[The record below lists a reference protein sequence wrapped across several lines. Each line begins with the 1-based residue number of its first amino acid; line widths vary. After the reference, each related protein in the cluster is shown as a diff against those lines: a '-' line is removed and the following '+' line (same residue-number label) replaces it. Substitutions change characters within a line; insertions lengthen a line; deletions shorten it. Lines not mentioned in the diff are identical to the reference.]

1 MKECDDYTNPLI
13 RDGASQSGRFPP
25 DLGPESV
32 KIDGRTEQDLI
43 GYAYQF
49 ASLLNFYDQ
58 NNQVDG
64 NWQVFLQQLK
74 DQPEAALSGQLTPQS
89 GLFLAFLRLFQKQ
102 QEQLNGLTK
111 KHLDTYFKDVLQI
124 SPKKAIAGQVHVLF
138 ELAKNLEPSLLKAGT
153 KLKAGK
159 DADGID
165 LEYQLKED
173 IIVNHATVEAVKS
186 LLVDE
191 TAGSLVHYG
200 EVADSADGMGEEEL
214 PEGDKWPAFGRE
226 SFPEAE
232 IGFALASPVLWLQEG
247 SREISVTLTLLAD
260 DDFDIPAPALQ
271 NAFKIYLSG
280 AEEWLGPYFVSPS
293 LKKIGGKFQLQFE
306 INLLE
311 SEKAVTFFD
320 SEILEGG
327 FHSLYPVM
335 KVIPDT
341 FSSNYLNGILQGI
354 LLENVQISVNVSGI
368 KNLELQNDNGNLDA
382 SKPFLPFGPEPVAG
396 ATFHLGY
403 EEAFTKRLDNFKVEV
418 DWMDVPSTNLRSYY
432 GSSYSGSL
440 AGLNYSLSSNQF
452 KASLQYRDT
461 QNQVSSKTVDLFNPT
476 NNKSTAVYHVGGGI
490 FSTITKIP
498 QSLINNQLK
507 FASRT
512 KAPSLLQSKYQ
523 ILPGSKIGPLLFA
536 APVQRQAAR
545 LEKGFISFDLF
556 DDFLH
561 REYRQKYVKATVQY
575 TSGTLYLPREPYQ
588 PKIKSISLSYQ
599 ASTALVQ
606 LNLPDAD
613 AFAEKE
619 IEFFHLGAFGQ
630 REVHRHLFRRLGW
643 LSGEGISLL
652 ADYWHQGQLFIGLK
666 NVGKGQT
673 VNLLFQ
679 VAEGSANPLKE
690 KEPVSWYVLS
700 DNFWFELG
708 PASLLADGTNG
719 FLKSGVV
726 KINLPSET
734 TTENTWLENGLVWLR
749 ATVNKNPD
757 VVCQL
762 IGIHAQAAPAEL
774 LAPENHPAHLQQ
786 ALAAKTISKLVKP
799 NAAIKK
805 IEQPYAGFGG
815 RPVEKD
821 RDYYTRV
828 SERLRHK
835 NRAVTIWDYERLV
848 LEEFPAISKVKCL
861 NHTCETSE
869 MSPGHVTLIVVPDLQ
884 NHNAANLLQPRVS
897 KAVLEDVKTFIK
909 KASPSLAEIHVN
921 NPLYEEIQLEFEVA
935 FVIGFEFGFYQKELN
950 RELIEFLSPWSNGK
964 QAEIHFGGTMEK
976 SVLLKFV
983 ETRQYVDFVSQFKML
998 HFRGAAGKTE
1008 VESAVATNPRAILV
1022 SHSNHII
1029 KKYNG

>member
-1 MKECDDYTNPLI
+1 MKECDDYTNPLV
-13 RDGASQSGRFPP
+13 RDGASQSDRFPP
-25 DLGPESV
+25 ALAPESV
-32 KIDGRTEQDLI
+32 EIDGRSEKDLI
-43 GYAYQF
+43 DYAYQF
-49 ASLLNFYDQ
+49 ASLLNFYDL
-58 NNQVDG
+58 NNLVDG
-64 NWQVFLQQLK
+64 DWQVFLQQLK
-74 DQPEAALSGQLTPQS
+74 DKPEVALSGQLAPHA

-124 SPKKAIAGQVHVLF
+124 SPKKAVASQVHVLF
-138 ELAKNLEPSLLKAGT
+138 EMAKNVEPCLLKAGT

-191 TAGSLVHYG
+191 TSGSLVHYG
-200 EVADSADGMGEEEL
+200 EVANSADGAGEEEL
-214 PEGDKWPAFGRE
+214 PEGVKWPAFGKI

-247 SREISVTLTLLAD
+247 SREITVVLTLLAD
-260 DDFDIPAPALQ
+260 DYFDIPARALQ
-271 NAFKIYLSG
+271 NAFRIYLSG

-306 INLLE
+306 INLPE

-320 SEILEGG
+320 GEVLEGG
-327 FHSLYPVM
+327 FHTIYPVM
-335 KVIPDT
+335 KVVPDT
-341 FSSNYLNGILQGI
+341 SFSNYLNGILQGI
-354 LLENVQISVNVSGI
+354 LLEDIQISVNVSGI

-382 SKPFLPFGPEPVAG
+382 AKPFLPFGPEPVAG
-396 ATFHLGY
+396 ATFSLGY
-403 EEAFTKRLDNFKVEV
+403 EEAFTKKLDNFKVEV
-418 DWMDVPSTNLRSYY
+418 DWMDLPSTNLKSYY

-452 KASLQYRDT
+452 KGSLQYRDK
-461 QNQVSSKTVDLFNPT
+461 QNQISSKTIDLFNPS
-476 NNKSTAVYHVGGGI
+476 NNKSTAVYQVGGGI
-490 FSTITKIP
+490 FATTTKIP
-498 QSLINNQLK
+498 QSIINNQLK
-507 FASRT
+507 FASRAKT
-512 KAPSLLQSKYQ
+512 TSLLQSKYQ
-523 ILPGSKIGPLLFA
+523 ILQGSKIGALL
-536 APVQRQAAR
+536 VAAR
-545 LEKGFISFDLF
+545 LEKGFISFELS

-588 PKIKSISLSYQ
+588 PKIKSISLGYQ
-599 ASTALVQ
+599 ASTGVVQ
-606 LNLPDAD
+606 LNLPDAA
-613 AFAEKE
+613 AFAAKE

-630 REVHRHLFRRLGW
+630 REVHRHLFRRLKW
-643 LSGEGISLL
+643 LFGEGISLL
-652 ADYWHQGQLFIGLK
+652 ADYWHRGQLLIGLK
-666 NVGKGQT
+666 NIGKGQT

-679 VAEGSANPLKE
+679 IAEGSANPLKD

-700 DNFWFELG
+700 NNFWFELG

-726 KINLPSET
+726 KINLPTET
-734 TTENTWLENGLVWLR
+734 TTENTWLESGLVWLR
-749 ATVNKNPD
+749 ATVRENPD
-757 VVCQL
+757 AVCQL
-762 IGIHAQAAPAEL
+762 VGIHAQGVLTEL
-774 LAPENHPAHLQQ
+774 VAPEIHPAHLQVG
-786 ALAAKTISKLVKP
+786 LMAKTISKLVKP

-815 RPVEKD
+815 RPAEKD

-835 NRAVTIWDYERLV
+835 SRAVTIWDYERLV

-869 MSPGHVTLIVVPDLQ
+869 MSPGHVTLLVVPDLQ
-884 NHNAANLLQPRVS
+884 NHNAANQLQPRVS
-897 KAVLEDVKTFIK
+897 KAMLEDVKTFIK
-909 KASPSLAEIHVN
+909 KLSPSLSEIHVN
-921 NPLYEEIQLEFEVA
+921 NPLYEEIQLEFEVT
-935 FVIGFEFGFYQKELN
+935 FITGFEFGFYQKELN
-950 RELIEFLSPWSNGK
+950 RELIEFLSPWSSGQ
-964 QAEIHFGGTMEK
+964 QAEINFGGNIEK

-983 ETRQYVDFVSQFKML
+983 ETRSYVDFVSHFKMT